1 MLGLNPGNALS
12 SGVVIT
18 GFSGEDLVMAS
29 RNSSSGT
36 ATYNFGQEGTFAGV
50 KTAQGNTDANG
61 IGNFF
66 YTVPD
71 GFLAI
76 CSSNLGS

>member
-1 MLGLNPGNALS
+1 MFLRDDTGYFVGTLTSNVLS

-18 GFSGEDLVMAS
+18 GFDGEDLVMAS

-36 ATYNFGQEGTFAGV
+36 CTYNFGQDGTFAGA

-66 YTVPD
+66 ILYQM
-71 GFLAI
+71 GF
-76 CSSNLGS
+76 